1 MCLGALSEVTL
12 MGLSD
17 GLVVLGQ
24 RAPACATGWMAVPFT
39 PSSEIR
45 SLEKDRVW
53 EGRPRVWWVRVVNK
67 FVTVTDERTH
77 LLS

>member
-1 MCLGALSEVTL
+1 MSLGALSEVTL

-17 GLVVLGQ
+17 GLVMLGQ
-24 RAPACATGWMAVPFT
+24 RAPARATGWMAVPFT

-53 EGRPRVWWVRVVNK
+53 EGRPRAWWVHVNK